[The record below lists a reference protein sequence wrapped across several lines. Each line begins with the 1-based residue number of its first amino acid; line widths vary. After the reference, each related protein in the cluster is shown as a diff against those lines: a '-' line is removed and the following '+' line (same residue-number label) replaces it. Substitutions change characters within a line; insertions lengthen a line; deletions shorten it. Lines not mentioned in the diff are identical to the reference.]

1 MARKNRQTVLSGEF
15 PLLKSIGLYATTI
28 QGDGNCLFRSL
39 ADQLYGKDDLKLAMV
54 IRQSVVD
61 YMKKH
66 SAYFEIFYSSEWDE
80 SWEAYI
86 DRMSRSSVYGGNLEL
101 AAFASAYQLDV
112 VVYQADLR
120 YVITPIDE
128 SKGEQRMEL
137 EADQGGERPEKVHI
151 AYHTWEHYSSVR
163 CINGP
168 HCGPPEITSA
178 YLSSYVPKG
187 SDLIADVT
195 KDVGEWK
202 IKQLRESLPFEV
214 PDHLLAKVLKE
225 HEDVGEAVD
234 YFLENGIPE
243 EVEGKEEVVGE
254 TKIGRETGNGAP
266 SVTEDVSMK
275 EDTMEQVAEPDATIE
290 TQKPTYAKTNIQS
303 PTPTLDKKALR
314 AQKAA
319 ERTAKREAKAR
330 KEAEDTGTKQKG
342 GKKDKARDKKEKQK
356 ARKRE
361 KKNEA
366 KASTGGTSVDQ
377 SSTAE
382 TDYKVVMV

>member
-80 SWEAYI
+80 SWEQYV

-128 SKGEQRMEL
+128 SKGEKRVDL
-137 EADQGGERPEKVHI
+137 EPDQGGERPEKVHI

-163 CINGP
+163 CMNGP
-168 HCGPPEITSA
+168 HSGPPEITSA
-178 YLSSYVPKG
+178 YLKSYVPKG
-187 SDLIADVT
+187 SDLIAEVAD
-195 KDVGEWK
+195 DVGEWK

-225 HEDVGEAVD
+225 HEDVGDAVD

-243 EVEGKEEVVGE
+243 ETPAETKVPETTASDTAAPEAEPPKEEKE
-254 TKIGRETGNGAP
+254 TT
-266 SVTEDVSMK
+266 
-275 EDTMEQVAEPDATIE
+275 AEPEAT
-290 TQKPTYAKTNIQS
+290 QPKT
-303 PTPTLDKKALR
+303 PPPLDKKALR
-314 AQKAA
+314 ARKAA

-330 KEAEDTGTKQKG
+330 EDAEDTGTKKG

-366 KASTGGTSVDQ
+366 KTASGSAPADQ
-377 SSTAE
+377 NSAAE

>member
-39 ADQLYGKDDLKLAMV
+39 ADQLYGKDDLKMAMV

-128 SKGEQRMEL
+128 SKGEKKVEL
-137 EADQGGERPEKVHI
+137 EQDQGGERPEKVHI

-168 HCGPPEITSA
+168 HSGSPEITSA

-187 SDLIADVT
+187 SDLIADASN
-195 KDVGEWK
+195 DVGDWK
-202 IKQLRESLPFEV
+202 VKQLRESLPFEV

-225 HEDVGEAVD
+225 HEDVGDAVD

-243 EVEGKEEVVGE
+243 EENVEVSGGAEDGSRVPAAPSATEASQRSPKTTTETAPKEE
-254 TKIGRETGNGAP
+254 TK
-266 SVTEDVSMK
+266 TER
-275 EDTMEQVAEPDATIE
+275 
-290 TQKPTYAKTNIQS
+290 QKSTSTKTNPQS
-303 PTPTLDKKALR
+303 PVPLLDKKALR

-330 KEAEDTGTKQKG
+330 EAAECTGNLKG
-342 GKKDKARDKKEKQK
+342 GKKDKFRDKKDKQK
-356 ARKRE
+356 ARKNE
-361 KKNEA
+361 KKAEA
-366 KASTGGTSVDQ
+366 NTIGNGSSADQ
-377 SSTAE
+377 NSTAE
-382 TDYKVVMV
+382 SDYKVVMV

>member
-1 MARKNRQTVLSGEF
+1 MARKKGKPQTVLSGEF

-54 IRQSVVD
+54 IRQSIVD
-61 YMKKH
+61 YMILH
-66 SAYFEIFYSSEWDE
+66 SSYFEIFYSSEWDE
-80 SWEAYI
+80 SWEQYV

-120 YVITPIDE
+120 YVITPIE
-128 SKGEQRMEL
+128 EIKGEKRVTL
-137 EADQGGERPEKVHI
+137 EDGGERPEKVHI

-163 CINGP
+163 CMNGP
-168 HCGPPEITSA
+168 HTGPPEITSA
-178 YLSSYVPKG
+178 YLKSYVPAN
-187 SDLIADVT
+187 SDLVT
-195 KDVGEWK
+195 SVEEVGEWK

-214 PDHLLAKVLKE
+214 PDHLLVRVLKE
-225 HEDVGEAVD
+225 VEDVGEAVD
-234 YFLENGIPE
+234 YFLENGVPE
-243 EVEGKEEVVGE
+243 EVSAPAE
-254 TKIGRETGNGAP
+254 TDSGTAGVSAQAETAPVQNSDISEISKISEKSEKIEKNQEPISTP
-266 SVTEDVSMK
+266 
-275 EDTMEQVAEPDATIE
+275 AEPLTTD
-290 TQKPTYAKTNIQS
+290 Q
-303 PTPTLDKKALR
+303 TPPAIDKRSLR

-330 KEAEDTGTKQKG
+330 QEAQTDTAKKG

-361 KKNEA
+361 KKNEQ
-366 KASTGGTSVDQ
+366 TPITE

>member
-54 IRQSVVD
+54 IRQSVVE

-66 SAYFEIFYSSEWDE
+66 SGYFEIFYSSEWDE

-128 SKGEQRMEL
+128 SKGEKRVEL
-137 EADQGGERPEKVHI
+137 EVDEGGERPEKVHI

-163 CINGP
+163 CMNGP
-168 HCGPPEITSA
+168 HSGPPEITSA
-178 YLSSYVPKG
+178 YLKSYVPKG

-195 KDVGEWK
+195 NDVGEWK

-214 PDHLLAKVLKE
+214 PDHVLAKVLKE
-225 HEDVGEAVD
+225 HEDVGDAVD

-243 EVEGKEEVVGE
+243 EAENTVAAAKTTASTTAEDVPKEEKAEAGE
-254 TKIGRETGNGAP
+254 EAT
-266 SVTEDVSMK
+266 K
-275 EDTMEQVAEPDATIE
+275 EDTT
-290 TQKPTYAKTNIQS
+290 TTTTKTKAS
-303 PTPTLDKKALR
+303 PTPPPQDKKSLR

-330 KEAEDTGTKQKG
+330 EEAGENDAASKPKG
-342 GKKDKARDKKEKQK
+342 AKKDRARDKKEKQK

-361 KKNEA
+361 KKQEA
-366 KASTGGTSVDQ
+366 KGASTGAVVDQ
-377 SSTAE
+377 GSTAE

>member
-66 SAYFEIFYSSEWDE
+66 SEYFEIFYSSEWDE

-101 AAFASAYQLDV
+101 AAFASAYQLNV

-128 SKGEQRMEL
+128 SKGEKRVEL
-137 EADQGGERPEKVHI
+137 EVDQGGERPEKVHI

-163 CINGP
+163 CMNGP
-168 HCGPPEITSA
+168 HSGPPEITSA
-178 YLSSYVPKG
+178 YLKNYVPKG
-187 SDLIADVT
+187 SDLIADVAN
-195 KDVGEWK
+195 DVGEWK

-214 PDHLLAKVLKE
+214 PDHVLAKVLKE
-225 HEDVGEAVD
+225 HEDVGDAVD

-243 EVEGKEEVVGE
+243 DAEAAVAAEGENAAEDVPKEEKAEASEQERTKQIDTTAE
-254 TKIGRETGNGAP
+254 TKA
-266 SVTEDVSMK
+266 
-275 EDTMEQVAEPDATIE
+275 
-290 TQKPTYAKTNIQS
+290 S
-303 PTPTLDKKALR
+303 PTPPPQDKKSLR

-330 KEAEDTGTKQKG
+330 EEAGENDASSKPKG
-342 GKKDKARDKKEKQK
+342 AKKDRARDKKEKQK

-361 KKNEA
+361 KKQEA
-366 KASTGGTSVDQ
+366 KGGSTGAAVDQ
-377 SSTAE
+377 GSTAE